1 MNFPGTTPA
10 VGGAAAPPAVGGP
23 QDPNVKA
30 VRLFFFL
37 NAQLS
42 LQQAHVLI
50 VRKYRSKLRWSLV
63 LENRSCL
70 E

>member
-30 VRLFFFL
+30 VRLFL

-42 LQQAHVLI
+42 LFSG
-50 VRKYRSKLRWSLV
+50 RM
-63 LENRSCL
+63 C
-70 E
+70 